1 MTGQG
6 TVGRA
11 LVAGHVC
18 VDLTPRLT
26 TLPRSAPGDLE
37 QVGPLAVSAG
47 GCVSNTGSA
56 LAALGAP
63 VQVVGDAGDD
73 ALGPVL
79 VQLLAAR
86 GVGTDRI
93 RLLPGRSTSYT
104 IVVQPA
110 GRDRSFWH
118 HVGANAE
125 FDGSAIDMAAA
136 DLLHVGYPTLLPA
149 LAADGGTGLE
159 VLLRRARA
167 AGLTTSLD
175 LAVLDPGSRAATE
188 DWPALLERVLPHV
201 DVATPSVD
209 DVRSTLDPTAG
220 DEPDDLRRTARLL
233 VEMGVAVAMV
243 TGGSAGAHL
252 CTAGLDRLAA
262 AGAGIRRD
270 RWSHCDRSAAA
281 PDVPVRTTVGTGDA
295 ATAGLLFGLL
305 AGLDPEPSLDLAMRT
320 AGQVLAG
327 HRIDR
332 NISGLTAHWQE

>member
-1 MTGQG
+1 MTGSG
-6 TVGRA
+6 TVRRA

-18 VDLTPRLT
+18 VDLTPRLAA
-26 TLPRSAPGDLE
+26 LPRSAPGDLE

-73 ALGPVL
+73 ALGPTL

-104 IVVQPA
+104 IVVQPP

-125 FDGSAIDMAAA
+125 FDGSAIDTAAA

-149 LAADGGTGLE
+149 LAAYCGTRLE
-159 VLLRRARA
+159 ALLRRART

-175 LAVLDPGSRAATE
+175 LAVLDPACPAAGE

-201 DVATPSVD
+201 DVVTPSVD

-220 DEPDDLRRTARLL
+220 DDPGDLRRVARLL
-233 VEMGVAVAMV
+233 VDMGVAVAMV

-252 CTAGLDRLAA
+252 CTAGPDRLAA
-262 AGAGIRRD
+262 AGAAVQPD
-270 RWSHCDRSAAA
+270 RWSHADRSATA

-305 AGLDPEPSLDLAMRT
+305 AGLDPDASLEVAMRT

-327 HRIDR
+327 QAIDR
-332 NISGLTAHWQE
+332 KSSGHTAVPP